1 MVIGGSYRR
10 GVTLLELL
18 FVIGIIV
25 FLLAAMFAGLV
36 KLKGRTQVGQ
46 AKNLVEKIH
55 SALETYRLKFRGYP
69 EPANPLVYDLVTKT
83 ASYSP
88 ADLEK
93 NNEDLRYYMTTAF
106 RKGANVANGEVEATV
121 NGGPFIT
128 GGLNEAETSV
138 KGGKTYIV
146 DPWHRPIVYKIDRR
160 SYPDPIDA
168 TLIVKVDV
176 PVVYSSGTNGVDD
189 GGAGDD
195 IVASGQ

>member
-1 MVIGGSYRR
+1 MFLAPPQRR

-36 KLKGRTQVGQ
+36 KLKGRTQIGQ

-55 SALETYRLKFRGYP
+55 SALETYRLKFRSYP
-69 EPANPLVYDLVTKT
+69 PPSNPLVYVLATHT
-83 ASYSP
+83 ASYST

-93 NNEDLRYYMTTAF
+93 NNEELRYYLTTAF
-106 RKGANVANGEVEATV
+106 RKGANTAKGEVEAAV
-121 NGGPFIT
+121 DGGPFIT
-128 GGLNEAETSV
+128 GGLNEVETSV

-146 DPWHRPIVYKIDRR
+146 DPWHRPLVYKIDRR

-176 PVVYSSGTNGVDD
+176 PVVYSTGTNASDD
-189 GGAGDD
+189 GGTGDD
-195 IVASGQ
+195 ILASGQ